1 MPKARIPGRKPTSG
15 KVPIESEERGVVMS
29 SLPTGV
35 DMSKATFVA
44 AICMNGQESDVGEF
58 VNEAAGFA
66 ELHECLSVLQQAH
79 GLETIHL
86 VVEPTGGYELALVVY
101 AYEQGWL
108 VSLPNPKQVR
118 DWAKGI
124 GRRSKTDR
132 QDARCL
138 ARFAAERQPAPQQ
151 PLPNEVRELDSLLQR
166 RHDLEQLLQQE
177 RNRLGD
183 LAGRPGVA
191 AAILPNLEQVIAAL
205 EEALKQVEQALAQH
219 LKSYAHLEQDRQRL
233 LALPGVGVRNVLPLL
248 VLLHRWQALTA
259 GQGDSKGISAFAGL
273 DPQAYQS
280 GTSVHRRSTISKM
293 GNPEVRRLLYMGAL
307 GGVRGHNP
315 LNTFYHRLVG
325 RGRPKKVALV
335 AASRKILCWAWII
348 FSRQTTWDPAHFA
361 QFAS

>member
-1 MPKARIPGRKPTSG
+1 MRALPSG
-15 KVPIESEERGVVMS
+15 A
-29 SLPTGV
+29 
-35 DMSKATFVA
+35 DMSKASFTA
-44 AICMNGQESDVGEF
+44 AICVDGQESDVGEF
-58 VNEAAGFA
+58 VNHEQGFVQ
-66 ELHECLSVLQQAH
+66 LHQDLLVLQQAH
-79 GLETIHL
+79 GLESIHL
-86 VVEPTGGYELALVVY
+86 VVEPTGGYELGLVVY
-101 AYEQGWL
+101 DFEQGWL

-118 DWAKGI
+118 DWAKGM
-124 GRRSKTDR
+124 GRSSKTDR

-138 ARFAAERQPAPQQ
+138 ARFAAERQPAAQQ

-177 RNRLGD
+177 RNRLCD

-191 AAILPNLEQVIAAL
+191 AAIIPNLEQVIAAL

-219 LKSYAHLEQDRQRL
+219 LKSYTHFEQDRQRL

-248 VLLHRWQALTA
+248 VLLHRWHALTA
-259 GQGDSKGISAFAGL
+259 GQGDSKGITAFAGL

-280 GTSVHRRSTISKM
+280 GSSVKRRSTISKM
-293 GNPEVRRLLYMGAL
+293 GNPEVRRLLNMGAL

-315 LNTFYHRLVG
+315 LHTFYHRLVG

-335 AASRKILCWAWII
+335 AASRKILCRAWLI